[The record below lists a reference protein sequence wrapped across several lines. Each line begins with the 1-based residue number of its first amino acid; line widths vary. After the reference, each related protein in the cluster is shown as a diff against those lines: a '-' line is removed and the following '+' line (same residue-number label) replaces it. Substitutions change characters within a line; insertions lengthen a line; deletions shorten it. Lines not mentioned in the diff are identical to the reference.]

1 MGGWGGGVGGWVGS
15 VGSGIGGWVVSS
27 ITFPLFLSHR
37 LFAPPT
43 PLPIPNTH
51 VSTSALA
58 LLLYLHVYRDT
69 LCKIAWEKSHNHLH
83 KCIQQLHLAI
93 NRVRQLRS
101 WVGGLY
107 YAPWRERYKFLGIG
121 LSIKFDLH
129 FNTNKMDYLTPLY
142 SKVDLFIQEAWGAF

>member
-1 MGGWGGGVGGWVGS
+1 MGWMGGWGGGVGGWVGS

-58 LLLYLHVYRDT
+58 LLLYLHVFRDT
-69 LCKIAWEKSHNHLH
+69 RCKM
-83 KCIQQLHLAI
+83 
-93 NRVRQLRS
+93 
-101 WVGGLY
+101 
-107 YAPWRERYKFLGIG
+107 
-121 LSIKFDLH
+121 
-129 FNTNKMDYLTPLY
+129 T
-142 SKVDLFIQEAWGAF
+142 

>member
-1 MGGWGGGVGGWVGS
+1 MGS

-69 LCKIAWEKSHNHLH
+69 LCKIAWGKSHNHLH
-83 KCIQQLHLAI
+83 KCIQQLHLES
-93 NRVRQLRS
+93 NRVRQLS
-101 WVGGLY
+101 SPTLLEDEGGGRLGGDHNISSHISLNY
-107 YAPWRERYKFLGIG
+107 YFWAY
-121 LSIKFDLH
+121 
-129 FNTNKMDYLTPLY
+129 
-142 SKVDLFIQEAWGAF
+142 